1 MEEEQ
6 LLKSGERINQLFST
20 DIKIIQNAI
29 IAITLYRKLHHF
41 IQKMQQYH
49 MIVTIQIIN
58 DRLQ

>member
-1 MEEEQ
+1 MS
-6 LLKSGERINQLFST
+6 LLNSSRYLLNH
-20 DIKIIQNAI
+20 IKIIQNAI

-41 IQKMQQYH
+41 IQKMQRYH